1 MLKRFGLLPAG
12 FAFAV
17 LFPFAVSLPAHAGD
31 LRISIPKRSEMTP
44 VQKLNRD
51 GVEAVRK
58 RQYRKAE
65 TLFYK
70 AYLFDPDDPFTLN
83 NLGYISELEG
93 QVDRAAKFYE
103 LASKQAGDAVIDQA
117 STSSLKGKPLRD
129 AIGEV
134 QDANMRINHSNVEA
148 MRLMSKGRAR
158 EAENLLDEA
167 AKLDPKNPFTL
178 NNIGLA
184 KEMQG
189 DFSGALKDYEASA
202 ALKSDKPVVVT
213 LNPRWRGK
221 PVSDMAADS
230 AKKIRARM
238 NEPKNAQ
245 TEAAELNLR
254 GVSAVNRNDWS
265 LAAKDFEQA
274 YRLDPE
280 NAFSLNNRGFLAEMQ
295 GDLESAQ
302 TYYQQAAQAQ
312 GEGQRVGV
320 ASRSWAEGMRLSDV
334 AADGDQK
341 IDDHFEAQR
350 NARRQER
357 GPIQLKRRDNT
368 PVVEPTAPA
377 QTTEPEPRPEVGPPQ
392 PQIPQLEPPKN
403 QPQSQPDTP
412 DDQPHK

>member
-1 MLKRFGLLPAG
+1 MLRRLDL
-12 FAFAV
+12 FASAVTLAV
-17 LFPFAVSLPAHAGD
+17 LFPAVVSLPANAGD
-31 LRISIPKRSEMTP
+31 MRIVIPRRSEITP

-93 QVDRAAKFYE
+93 QVDRAAKFYD
-103 LASKQAGDAVIDQA
+103 LASKQAGDAVIDQS
-117 STSSLKGKPLRD
+117 STSSLKGQPLRN

-134 QDANMRINHSNVEA
+134 KDTNMRINQSNVAA
-148 MRLMSKGRAR
+148 MRLMAKGRAR
-158 EAENLLDEA
+158 EAENLLDDA
-167 AKLDPKNPFTL
+167 TKLDPKNPFTL

-189 DFSGALKDYEASA
+189 DFSGALKYYEASA

-238 NEPKNAQ
+238 NEPKTAQ

-254 GVSAVNRNDWS
+254 GVSAVNRNDWA
-265 LAAKDFEQA
+265 LAARDFEQA
-274 YRLDPE
+274 YRLDPD

-295 GDLESAQ
+295 GDPESAQ
-302 TYYQQAAQAQ
+302 TYYQQAAQAP
-312 GEGQRVGV
+312 GEGQKVGV
-320 ASRSWAEGMRLSDV
+320 ASRSWAEGMKLSEV

-350 NARRQER
+350 NARRQET
-357 GPIQLKRRDNT
+357 GPIQLMRRDNT
-368 PVVEPTAPA
+368 PVVEPSTPV

-403 QPQSQPDTP
+403 QPQAQPNP
-412 DDQPHK
+412 PNDQPQR